1 MVTHPR
7 QPCIHWFSKQQEQ
20 QQQHVELPCHF
31 WLWKS
36 YLSIRQIANQAFF
49 SESHRAQRHVHA
61 QSELFVWYKKLQK
74 DWQQFCYYSSRL
86 LLSIF
91 LGTPVWSRLSLKTA
105 ISRHLSIM
113 SLSAEGRGV
122 NLPGQLIEAGKKHRK
137 NCLQWM
143 KWTELMIFCDQ
154 LTLQIR
160 DLCVRW
166 LVRLTLC
173 PRAERGQDLRSRRP
187 SPVNIKKALMDVH
200 LPIFWPVG

>member
-122 NLPGQLIEAGKKHRK
+122 NLPGQLIEAGKKLFTV
-137 NCLQWM
+137 NEM
-143 KWTELMIFCDQ
+143 DWTHDFLWSA
-154 LTLQIR
+154 
-160 DLCVRW
+160 DLANSRPLRP
-166 LVRLTLC
+166 LVGTFDVVSAGGKGSGFKVSTSITSEHQKSC
-173 PRAERGQDLRSRRP
+173 
-187 SPVNIKKALMDVH
+187 LMDVH